1 MKHLIRYFFIAFL
14 FLLFNITTYAQRVIS
29 LEECIEIAQKNS
41 FDAQEAQNKFS
52 QSTYQ
57 YNIYKKSYL
66 PS

>member
-1 MKHLIRYFFIAFL
+1 MRHINNYFFIAFL

-41 FDAQEAQNKFS
+41 FDAQEAENKFL

-57 YNIYKKSYL
+57 YKIYKK
-66 PS
+66 